1 MPMPASPQG
10 SDADPQTGVSSL
22 VTTLRDMLTPDTPRQ
37 MGYYWLGA
45 GICLGVLA
53 IAVIALVADLSVGG
67 LLAGVAVLLEFGIFG
82 VIFLFG
88 GRDID

>member
-1 MPMPASPQG
+1 
-10 SDADPQTGVSSL
+10 
-22 VTTLRDMLTPDTPRQ
+22 

-53 IAVIALVADLSVGG
+53 MVVIALVAGLSVGG